1 MATFADR
8 HYTLGA
14 DFDGHLA
21 VVLTPNP
28 RLAKIS

>member
-1 MATFADR
+1 MITFAAQ

-21 VVLTPNP
+21 VVLTPHP
-28 RLAKIS
+28 RLARIG